1 MFDLAMERGNG
12 EIKESMKHICR
23 RMFVV
28 LLAAGF
34 AIGAAMGPVNKDDR
48 GVAVKGYDVIGY
60 FDEKRPV
67 KGKADFKYEY
77 QGATYLF
84 ASAAHRGRF
93 AGDPERY
100 LPQYGGYCAYGM
112 AKGHKAPVDPEAWS
126 VIDGRLYLNYSLGVR
141 TDFSKDTARNIED
154 AGKNWPKLK

>member
-1 MFDLAMERGNG
+1 MKYQRREMCVLLLSGAVAIASLA
-12 EIKESMKHICR
+12 
-23 RMFVV
+23 
-28 LLAAGF
+28 LAAGS
-34 AIGAAMGPVNKDDR
+34 GSVNKDSK

-67 KGKADFKYEY
+67 KGVEEFKFDY

-84 ASAAHRGRF
+84 ASEAHRDRF
-93 AGDPERY
+93 SASPEKY

-112 AKGHKAPVDPEAWS
+112 AKGHKAPVDPEAWG

-141 TDFSKDTARNIED
+141 KDFSKDTAGFIREAD
-154 AGKNWPKLK
+154 RNWPQLK